1 MTAKRLLNPALNSW
15 SVAGQILTIVLPY
28 PGAERSTPIWAA
40 AETEIA
46 FRRQP
51 RLACRCTLAF
61 AAMELQRF
69 LVRTVE
75 GITIRFASKPPR
87 AGFALILEATTPA
100 SRSDDFALIPEGTER
115 LRIRG
120 GGRTGTLLGSYEFL
134 KLQGWRWY
142 APGAAGEIAPE
153 ATGFLRA
160 PAASLEERP
169 ALDAGGGFDLEY
181 YSMESADL
189 LLWSARNGLNVWAGR
204 SATFPLACKLG
215 MTVKAGGHIFE
226 SILHP
231 DAVLPDGRALWDA
244 HQEWFGLPADGPR
257 IRDSAQRT
265 QFCVSQPELIEFLG
279 AALLKRLQKDWSI
292 ADRLDIWGFDTW
304 GHTCQCPA
312 CRDLGNPTDVLLAFA
327 SRIREFLNQA
337 EADAR
342 LDRHVTLILCA
353 YEGTASLDGPSR
365 PVPQNLAADGT
376 LVTFYPINR
385 CYRHPLG
392 DRDCATNRR
401 YWEALKSW
409 TEARPALRIVM
420 GEYYNVSKFED
431 LPLLFTGIMQRDWP
445 SYVAAGVKGATYMH
459 IPTVEWGMRALTQN
473 LYARLTRKPAAPVD
487 KWTAEYFDLWY
498 GAHSSAMEECYELT
512 ENTGRLCAQ
521 WRAWAD
527 WSVLCQ
533 MQAWDGTPAVGP
545 LLLHE
550 HLGTMPEA
558 VAAGRKALANLR
570 KALDLVMV
578 ARQREKL
585 AATENDLSHGRA
597 INPAELLRMQSG
609 ARVLKHLSEDM
620 RLLRYGLDVQELSV
634 DLMAYHE
641 ALRHRLT
648 GEAASLWTGI
658 EAAAERL
665 EQYVVPLGFAHNG
678 PGLSIRDG
686 LERSQLGP
694 VVQRCRS
701 FRMHAEGFHR

>member
-1 MTAKRLLNPALNSW
+1 
-15 SVAGQILTIVLPY
+15 
-28 PGAERSTPIWAA
+28 
-40 AETEIA
+40 
-46 FRRQP
+46 
-51 RLACRCTLAF
+51 
-61 AAMELQRF
+61 
-69 LVRTVE
+69 
-75 GITIRFASKPPR
+75 
-87 AGFALILEATTPA
+87 
-100 SRSDDFALIPEGTER
+100 
-115 LRIRG
+115 
-120 GGRTGTLLGSYEFL
+120 
-134 KLQGWRWY
+134 
-142 APGAAGEIAPE
+142 
-153 ATGFLRA
+153 
-160 PAASLEERP
+160 
-169 ALDAGGGFDLEY
+169 
-181 YSMESADL
+181 
-189 LLWSARNGLNVWAGR
+189 
-204 SATFPLACKLG
+204 
-215 MTVKAGGHIFE
+215 
-226 SILHP
+226 
-231 DAVLPDGRALWDA
+231 
-244 HQEWFGLPADGPR
+244 
-257 IRDSAQRT
+257 
-265 QFCVSQPELIEFLG
+265 
-279 AALLKRLQKDWSI
+279 
-292 ADRLDIWGFDTW
+292 
-304 GHTCQCPA
+304 
-312 CRDLGNPTDVLLAFA
+312 
-327 SRIREFLNQA
+327 
-337 EADAR
+337 
-342 LDRHVTLILCA
+342 
-353 YEGTASLDGPSR
+353 
-365 PVPQNLAADGT
+365 
-376 LVTFYPINR
+376 
-385 CYRHPLG
+385 
-392 DRDCATNRR
+392 
-401 YWEALKSW
+401 
-409 TEARPALRIVM
+409 
-420 GEYYNVSKFED
+420 
-431 LPLLFTGIMQRDWP
+431 
-445 SYVAAGVKGATYMH
+445 
-459 IPTVEWGMRALTQN
+459 VEWGMRALTQN